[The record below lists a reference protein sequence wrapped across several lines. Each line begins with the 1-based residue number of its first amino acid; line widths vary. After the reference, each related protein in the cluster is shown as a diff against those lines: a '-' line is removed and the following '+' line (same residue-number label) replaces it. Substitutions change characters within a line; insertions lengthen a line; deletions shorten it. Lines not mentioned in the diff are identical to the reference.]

1 MTKGTIIT
9 TTTSFPAG
17 FLWGA
22 STAAHQIEGNNTNSD
37 FWSRENEAGTILP
50 ERSGDACD
58 SYHRWRDDLDIVAS
72 LGLNSYRFSLEW
84 SRIVPSIGAVSN
96 AELAHYRRMI
106 DGCLERGLT
115 PAVTLHHFTNP
126 RWFSDLGGWRSAENI
141 AHFEEYVAAAA
152 TILEGVEWVCTFNEP
167 NMLAMI
173 AAMFDAGER
182 EELVA
187 GAMPPPD
194 RTTTEVTIEAHHR
207 ARVLLAERTD
217 AKVGWTIANQNF
229 QAEPGAE
236 EVARAWGWPREDIFI
251 DAARGDDFIGV
262 QAYTRVRIGPDGA
275 LPAPDDAERTLTGW
289 EYYPTAA
296 AEAVEHTARLLPDVP
311 IVVTENGI
319 ATDDDDRRIDYTS
332 RSLGA
337 LREVMKS
344 GVDLRGY
351 FHWSLLDNYEWG
363 SYAPRFGL
371 VAVDR
376 TSFER
381 TVKPSGAWYG
391 SVAAA
396 NGATL

>member
-1 MTKGTIIT
+1 MTP
-9 TTTSFPAG
+9 TTSTHFPAG

-22 STAAHQIEGNNTNSD
+22 STAAHQTEGGNTNSD
-37 FWSRENEAGTILP
+37 FWAKEVVEGSILP

-58 SYHRWRDDLDIVAS
+58 SYHRWREDLDLAVG

-84 SRIVPSIGAVSN
+84 SRIVPTPGAVSL

-106 DGCLERGLT
+106 DGCLVRGLQ
-115 PAVTLHHFTNP
+115 PVVTLHHFTNP
-126 RWFSDLGGWRSAENI
+126 RWFADLGGWRRADNI
-141 AHFEEYVAAAA
+141 AHFEAYVAAAS

-173 AAMFDAGER
+173 ATMFDDGQR

-187 GAMPPPD
+187 GALPPPD
-194 RTTTEVTIEAHHR
+194 PAITDVTIAAHHR
-207 ARVLLAERTD
+207 ARALLAEHTD
-217 AKVGWTIANQNF
+217 AKIGWTVANQNF

-236 EVARAWGWPREDIFI
+236 DIAREWGWPREDVFI

-262 QAYTRVRIGPDGA
+262 QAYTRVRIGADGA
-275 LPAPDDAERTLTGW
+275 LAAPDGSELTLTGW
-289 EYYPTAA
+289 EYYPNAA
-296 AEAVEHTARLLPDVP
+296 AEAVRHTAQLLPGMP

-319 ATDDDDRRIDYTS
+319 ATDDDDQRIDYTS
-332 RSLGA
+332 RSLRA
-337 LREVMKS
+337 LADVAGS

-363 SYAPRFGL
+363 SYAPHFGL
-371 VAVDR
+371 VQVDR
-376 TSFER
+376 TTFAR
-381 TVKPSGAWYG
+381 TIKPSGSWYG
-391 SVAAA
+391 AVASA